1 MAGAGGADVF
11 AARLADP
18 NLGSLTHEGSSLGGE
33 GLTVAI
39 DVKIKLQLASEL
51 RDSIDLFTHTVPSAY
66 TDFLQKLMPV
76 FLQILRGPPVFIST
90 SPEQVKS
97 SPRIFGDQ
105 SIVRLRLFADSSS
118 RRAETPEYDP

>member
-1 MAGAGGADVF
+1 VYGNLATMAGAGGADVF

-18 NLGSLTHEGSSLGGE
+18 TLGSFTHEGSRLEGG

-39 DVKIKLQLASEL
+39 DVKLKLQLASEL

-90 SPEQVKS
+90 SPEQVNNS
-97 SPRIFGDQ
+97 SSICGGE
-105 SIVRLRLFADSSS
+105 SIVCPRPFADWSCH
-118 RRAETPEYDP
+118 